1 MSISLLLVSKSDF
14 LVSNSLL
21 LVSKSDVLVSIS
33 LLLIGK
39 SDFLVSIS
47 LFLVSKSDFL
57 VSISLFL
64 VSKSDFLVAD
74 ELASFSEDL
83 SPSGGPQPGQARRS
97 AGHLTPTMNA
107 TSILLASGP
116 TRSSQHALKFPTRF
130 PYSPRWRLNRY
141 GRIAR
146 SASNQLRD
154 VQLPITYIKLTA

>member
-1 MSISLLLVSKSDF
+1 MSISLLLVSKSDL

-57 VSISLFL
+57 V
-64 VSKSDFLVAD
+64 A